1 LVSGC
6 RVNLLPSAIFA
17 RHIYATPL
25 SAQQLALISAA
36 AVTTRYEGSANV
48 LTTTK
53 STSEGYGGGPSWENL
68 GKHHSL
74 SPLQEGPFY
83 PCCYPFCGIAPP
95 LVKKS
100 QQGNKPARTRLS
112 CQSDGE
118 LFN

>member
-74 SPLQEGPFY
+74 PPSGRAFLSVLLSLLRDST
-83 PCCYPFCGIAPP
+83 PP
-95 LVKKS
+95 LVKKEPTR
-100 QQGNKPARTRLS
+100 QQASKDSLILPVRR
-112 CQSDGE
+112 
-118 LFN
+118 